1 METGDARI
9 LFDLGPGTMH
19 RLLEKGTEIFEITHI
34 FLSHFHPDHSGE
46 LVPFLFATKYPDI
59 SRRKTPLTLAGGR
72 GILAFLDGLLRVY
85 GNWIDLPAALFQVIE
100 FDTAEPDGREFESFR
115 VDTVPTT
122 HNPESIAFR
131 VTGAGGRSAV
141 YSGDTDFSEDLVRLA
156 HRTDLLICEAAMPD
170 AMKLERHLTP
180 SLAGEIAR
188 RASAKRLMLTH
199 FYPPCDAVD
208 IRGQCRET
216 FSGPLL
222 LAEDLME
229 VVW

>member
-1 METGDARI
+1 MESGGAGM
-9 LFDLGPGTMH
+9 LFDLGPGTMR

-59 SRRKTPLTLAGGR
+59 LRRKTPLTLAGGR
-72 GILAFLDGLLRVY
+72 GIQAFLDGLLRVY

-100 FDTAEPDGREFESFR
+100 FDTAEPDGRDFDGFR
-115 VDTVPTT
+115 VDTVPTA

-131 VTGAGGRSAV
+131 VTAASGRSVV
-141 YSGDTDFSEDLVRLA
+141 YSGDTDFSEDLVRLS
-156 HRTDLLICEAAMPD
+156 RETDLLICEAALPD
-170 AMKLERHLTP
+170 AMKVEKHLTP

-199 FYPPCDAVD
+199 FYPACDAAD
-208 IRGQCRET
+208 IRGQCRKT
-216 FSGPLL
+216 YAGPLL
-222 LAEDLME
+222 LAEDLMT